1 MRLPCAGKS
10 VKHDISAVVTIPDF
24 SHRPAVALL
33 VGPTELMPSPRAFI
47 FGPWRAVSVLGITQI
62 LSWGALFYPPV
73 LTVPLIAADHGW
85 SPPFAMAGFSV
96 GLFVGGL
103 CARYVGGAI
112 DRFGG
117 HVVMPV
123 GSLIGAAGL
132 VVLVWAPGIASY
144 FAAWIT
150 IGVAMAASLYDPAF
164 ATLGRIFGGAA
175 RSPITVLTLA
185 GGFASTVSWPVTQF
199 LIQTVG
205 WRSAYLVY
213 AALLAGLA
221 APLHAFALPREQAG
235 SASRHA
241 TVSDKQTKVFVPSHG
256 FAFALVAAG
265 FASYAFVPSALSAQL
280 LAIFQRFGLAPETV
294 VAIGM
299 LFGPAQVFARIC
311 EFSFARRLPPLWIAR
326 CAIGLLVAAFVLLAL
341 LPFSASVAASFAVMF
356 GMANG
361 LLTIARGTV
370 PLALFGA
377 AGYGRLMG
385 RIGGPFLVVQA
396 LAPVVV
402 TFVANRAS
410 DAVGLALVA
419 AFAVFAF
426 LCFVL
431 IRQPETPNI

>member
-1 MRLPCAGKS
+1 
-10 VKHDISAVVTIPDF
+10 
-24 SHRPAVALL
+24 
-33 VGPTELMPSPRAFI
+33 MPSPGAFI
-47 FGPWRAVSVLGITQI
+47 FGPWRAVSVLGVTEI

-103 CARYVGGAI
+103 CSRYVGGAI
-112 DRFGG
+112 DRLGG
-117 HVVMPV
+117 HVVMPI
-123 GSLIGAAGL
+123 GSLIGALGLAGL
-132 VVLVWAPGIASY
+132 VFAPGVLGY

-150 IGVAMAASLYDPAF
+150 IGIAMAASLYDPAF
-164 ATLGRIFGGAA
+164 ATLGRIFGSPA
-175 RSPITVLTLA
+175 RTPITALTLVA
-185 GGFASTVSWPVTQF
+185 GFASTVSWPATQF

-205 WRSAYLVY
+205 WRGAYLVY

-221 APLHAFALPREQAG
+221 APLHAFALPRQHAG
-235 SASRHA
+235 GTSRHA
-241 TVSDKQTKVFVPSHG
+241 TSADQAGKVFVPSHG
-256 FAFALVAAG
+256 FAFVLVAGG

-280 LAIFQRFGLAPETV
+280 LAIFQRFGLAPATV

-299 LFGPAQVFARIC
+299 LFGPAQVLARIG
-311 EFSFARRLPPLWIAR
+311 EFSFARRLHPLWIAR
-326 CAIGLLVAAFVLLAL
+326 CAVGLLVAAFVLLAL
-341 LPFSASVAASFAVMF
+341 LPFSASVAAIFAVMF

-402 TFVANRAS
+402 TFVADRAS
-410 DAVGLALVA
+410 NAIGLAVVA
-419 AFAVFAF
+419 AFATIAL

-431 IRQPETPNI
+431 IRQPS

>member
-1 MRLPCAGKS
+1 
-10 VKHDISAVVTIPDF
+10 
-24 SHRPAVALL
+24 
-33 VGPTELMPSPRAFI
+33 MPSPGAFV
-47 FGPWRAVSVLGITQI
+47 FGPWRAVSVLGLTEI

-85 SPPFAMAGFSV
+85 SRSFAMAGFSV

-103 CARYVGGAI
+103 CSRYVGGAI

-117 HVVMPV
+117 HVVMPF

-132 VVLVWAPGIASY
+132 VGLVWAPGATSY

-150 IGVAMAASLYDPAF
+150 MGIAMAASLYDPAF
-164 ATLGRIFGGAA
+164 ATLGRIFGSAA
-175 RSPITVLTLA
+175 RAPITVLTLA
-185 GGFASTVSWPVTQF
+185 GGFASTVSWPATQF
-199 LIQTVG
+199 LIEAVG
-205 WRSAYLVY
+205 WRGADLVY

-221 APLHAFALPREQAG
+221 APLHAFALPREHA
-235 SASRHA
+235 SAPSRSVA
-241 TVSDKQTKVFVPSHG
+241 PADKREKTFVPAYG
-256 FAFALVAAG
+256 FAFVLVAAG

-280 LAIFQRFGLAPETV
+280 LAIFNRFGLAPGTV
-294 VAIGM
+294 VTIGM
-299 LFGPAQVFARIC
+299 LFGPAQVLARVC
-311 EFSFARRLPPLWIAR
+311 ELSFARHTHPLWTAR
-326 CAIGLLVAAFVLLAL
+326 FALGLLVTAFVLLAL
-341 LPFSASVAASFAVMF
+341 LPFSAMLAAVFAVMY

-396 LAPVVV
+396 VAPVVV
-402 TFVANRAS
+402 TYVAEHAS
-410 DAVGLALVA
+410 DAIGLALVA
-419 AFAVFAF
+419 VFVAIAL

-431 IRQPETPNI
+431 IRRPA

>member
-1 MRLPCAGKS
+1 MPRP
-10 VKHDISAVVTIPDF
+10 SAF
-24 SHRPAVALL
+24 L
-33 VGPTELMPSPRAFI
+33 
-47 FGPWRAVSVLGITQI
+47 FGPWRAVSVLGLTEI

-85 SPPFAMAGFSV
+85 SPASAMAGFSV

-123 GSLIGAAGL
+123 GSLIGATGL
-132 VVLVWAPGIASY
+132 VGLVFAPGVASY

-150 IGVAMAASLYDPAF
+150 IGIAMAASLYDPAF
-164 ATLGRIFGGAA
+164 ATLGRIFGSAA

-185 GGFASTVSWPVTQF
+185 GGFASTVSWPATQF
-199 LIQTVG
+199 LIQAVG
-205 WRSAYLVY
+205 WRGAYLVY
-213 AALLAGLA
+213 AVLLAGLA
-221 APLHAFALPREQAG
+221 APLHAFALPRQHAG
-235 SASRHA
+235 SAPRNVA
-241 TVSDKQTKVFVPSHG
+241 AAGKETKVFLPAHG
-256 FAFALVAAG
+256 FTFILVAAG

-280 LAIFQRFGLAPETV
+280 LAIFHRFGLAPTTV

-299 LFGPAQVFARIC
+299 LFGPAQVLARIC
-311 EFSFARRLPPLWIAR
+311 ELSFARRLHPLWIAR
-326 CAIGLLVAAFVLLAL
+326 SAVILLVAAFVLLAL
-341 LPFSASVAASFAVMF
+341 LPFSATLAAAFAIMY

-396 LAPVVV
+396 LAPVVL
-402 TFVANRAS
+402 TFVAGRAS
-410 DAVGLALVA
+410 DAIGLALVA
-419 AFAVFAF
+419 AFATIA
-426 LCFVL
+426 LICFVL
-431 IRQPETPNI
+431 IRRPG

>member
-1 MRLPCAGKS
+1 
-10 VKHDISAVVTIPDF
+10 
-24 SHRPAVALL
+24 
-33 VGPTELMPSPRAFI
+33 MPSPGAFI

-85 SPPFAMAGFSV
+85 SPAFAMAGFSV

-117 HVVMPV
+117 HVVMPI

-132 VVLVWAPGIASY
+132 VALVWAPGVASY
-144 FAAWIT
+144 FAAWTT

-164 ATLGRIFGGAA
+164 ATLGRIFGSAA
-175 RSPITVLTLA
+175 RAPITVLTLA
-185 GGFASTVSWPVTQF
+185 GGFASTVSWPATQF

-205 WRSAYLVY
+205 WRGAYLVY
-213 AALLAGLA
+213 ATLLAALA
-221 APLHAFALPREQAG
+221 APLHAFALPRQ
-235 SASRHA
+235 SASGTSRNVAA
-241 TVSDKQTKVFVPSHG
+241 THKQTKVFVPAHG
-256 FAFALVAAG
+256 FAFVLVAG

-280 LAIFQRFGLAPETV
+280 LAIFHRFGLAPATV

-299 LFGPAQVFARIC
+299 LFGPAQVLARIC
-311 EFSFARRLPPLWIAR
+311 ELSFARRLHPLWIAR
-326 CAIGLLVAAFVLLAL
+326 GAVGLLVAAFVLLAL
-341 LPFSASVAASFAVMF
+341 LPFSAALAAIFAIMF
-356 GMANG
+356 GTANG

-377 AGYGRLMG
+377 SSYGRLMG

-396 LAPVVV
+396 VAPVMV
-402 TFVANRAS
+402 TFVADHAS
-410 DAVGLALVA
+410 DAIGLALVA
-419 AFAVFAF
+419 AFAAIAFVCFA
-426 LCFVL
+426 L
-431 IRQPETPNI
+431 IRQPS